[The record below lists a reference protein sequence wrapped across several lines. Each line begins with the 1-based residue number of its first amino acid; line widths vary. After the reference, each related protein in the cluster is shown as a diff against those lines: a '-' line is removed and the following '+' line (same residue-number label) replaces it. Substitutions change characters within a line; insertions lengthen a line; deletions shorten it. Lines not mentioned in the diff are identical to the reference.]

1 MKEADAKLK
10 WCPMAR
16 VTVTPE
22 GPPWYGYML
31 TNRGI
36 TPADPTDTLC
46 IGSACMMWEAY
57 YKIENGQYVK
67 ENGEFVLSD
76 NGDCGLKS
84 KDLECNQ

>member
-1 MKEADAKLK
+1 MKESDAKLK

-16 VTVTPE
+16 CAGNGGAANRDNQSGWAYPE
-22 GPPWYGYML
+22 Y
-31 TNRGI
+31 
-36 TPADPTDTLC
+36 LC